1 MTQHGQARTPSAALT
16 QHPQQRSDGVAAERT
31 RARERHGRI
40 AAMLNVE
47 GHLVGEPQE
56 ARMRLARATAALVV
70 LGARSIGRPEKLL
83 RGSAALGA
91 LVEVTWV
98 EGTPRSSARAP
109 CCCYEEEAQ
118 DNEQV
123 LSGRVQG
130 CPCWFVCIFFA
141 SVSSGLFLAFYDDSP
156 NPLDRPHSV
165 CHLTL
170 SLVHQ

>member
-123 LSGRVQG
+123 LSGG
-130 CPCWFVCIFFA
+130 
-141 SVSSGLFLAFYDDSP
+141 
-156 NPLDRPHSV
+156 
-165 CHLTL
+165 
-170 SLVHQ
+170 